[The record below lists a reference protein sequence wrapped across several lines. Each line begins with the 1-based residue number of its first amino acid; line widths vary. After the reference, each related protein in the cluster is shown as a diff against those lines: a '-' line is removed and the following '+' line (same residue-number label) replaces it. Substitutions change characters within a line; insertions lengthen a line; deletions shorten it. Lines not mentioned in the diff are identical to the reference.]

1 MMMHDEI
8 RIFPD
13 PFLKNRVS
21 EIENIPSN
29 INEITAKMLKIMEE
43 ADGIG
48 LAANQIG
55 YSLRL
60 FVARL
65 PEDKEPLIVINPVI
79 LEVDGEDRME
89 EGCLSVP
96 GVSIEIPRPTR
107 VFLKGINT
115 DGKEVE
121 YELEGLMARVVQH
134 EIDHLNGVL
143 IVDYLSRRD
152 FIRFQREYEKLLKKE
167 EE

>member
-1 MMMHDEI
+1 MIHREI
-8 RIFPD
+8 RVFPD
-13 PFLKNRVS
+13 PFLKNRVPDLE
-21 EIENIPSN
+21 EIPGNIR
-29 INEITAKMLKIMEE
+29 EITEKMLRVMEE

-55 YSLRL
+55 YALRM
-60 FVARL
+60 FIAKL
-65 PEDKEPLIVINPVI
+65 PEDNEPIVVINPVI
-79 LEVDGEDRME
+79 LEADGEDLME

-96 GVSIEIPRPTR
+96 GVDVEIPRPTR
-107 VFLKGINT
+107 VYLKGLNPE
-115 DGKEVE
+115 GREVE

-152 FIRFQREYEKLLKKE
+152 FLRFQREYEKLIKKE